1 MNFDPSINM
10 VGNFTDN
17 DGTIDFYLRVNSLIN
32 KNSKVLDFGAGRAAW
47 YEDDKSKIRRMIRLL
62 KGKVR
67 EVIAA
72 DIDDAVLKNKAS
84 NKQILITNNSLN
96 LLKNSFDLIIADYVL
111 EHIDDPKLFYK
122 QIDKCLK
129 SGGWFCA
136 RTPHKYCYVSIFAT
150 LFKNSLHS
158 KLLKRIQPERKEI
171 DVFPTK
177 YKMNT
182 MKDITKAFEA
192 WENKSFIYKSEPDYY
207 FGNKV
212 LYYLQSCIHKFLPV
226 QLYGNLFIFV
236 KKP

>member
-1 MNFDPSINM
+1 MIFNVKNKKELDIAAIESVSFANNYNNYI
-10 VGNFTDN
+10 FE
-17 DGTIDFYLRVNSLIN
+17 LISEYVEGSN
-32 KNSKVLDFGAGRAAW
+32 VLDFGAG
-47 YEDDKSKIRRMIRLL
+47 YGQFTQFIQQ
-62 KGKVR
+62 
-67 EVIAA
+67 
-72 DIDDAVLKNKAS
+72 KNKNVVAIEVNEKAIS
-84 NKQILITNNSLN
+84 KLDELQIPNYKSLDTLQKKFETVVSLN
-96 LLKNSFDLIIADYVL
+96 VL

-226 QLYGNLFIFV
+226 QIYGNLFIFV